1 MSSLNNLNSAI
12 NVQVDSKD
20 KELATNI
27 LKHLGLNMSTAI
39 NIFIKQIIK
48 CDGLPFEVRNPR
60 PNKEL
65 LDALKEG
72 DDILLLRK
80 NTKKYDSVKNLI
92 EDLDSEV

>member
-27 LKHLGLNMSTAI
+27 LKDLGLNMSTAI

>member
-27 LKHLGLNMSTAI
+27 LKDLGLNMSTAI

-80 NTKKYDSVKNLI
+80 NAKKYDSVKNLI